1 VRVLHVSTHARQ
13 GGAAIAAFRQHA
25 ALREIGVDST
35 MLVRFK
41 ESNDPSIKLI
51 SPSTSPIA
59 RLSRGIRRH
68 KIAKSKQRTLTNSHQ
83 AFIEFSSCAGDILGN
98 EIKSQLLNFDVV
110 NIHHVTPS
118 IDLTSLLLNVPKN
131 VPIVLTMHD
140 MNPFTG
146 GCHYSNG
153 CVRFQQQCGECPLL
167 ASGEK
172 TTQVEHARKRSVYAT
187 IGESRLHFVAIS
199 NWQYDAAN
207 TASLTQYGKTSL
219 IHHGIDSSVFNATGR
234 ESAKSALGW
243 DERPIIMFGA
253 AQSTSARKGL
263 TILSDALKRMKGS
276 AYRIVTFG
284 DREPEMIAG
293 FEHEHFRSIG
303 NESLL
308 AVLYRAADVFVAPSR
323 EEAFGLTALE
333 ATACGALIVVSQ
345 GTGLEDIVEHGANG
359 FAASVDDPDSFAK
372 AIDACIS
379 NQEMKESWAKSCE
392 QFIESKF
399 ASRLN
404 ADKYLELYKQAVAE
418 ID

>member
-1 VRVLHVSTHARQ
+1 MRVLHLSTHARQ
-13 GGAAIAAFRQHA
+13 GGAAIAAFRQHK
-25 ALREIGVDST
+25 ALTAIGVDST
-35 MLVRFK
+35 MLVRFR
-41 ESNDPSIKLI
+41 ESSDPSIKLI
-51 SPSTSPIA
+51 SPSTRPIA

-68 KIAKSKQRTLTNSHQ
+68 KIAKAKQLALTNSRQ
-83 AFIEFSSCAGDILGN
+83 NFIEFSSCTGDILGN
-98 EIKSQLLNFDVV
+98 EIKSQLSNSDLI
-110 NIHHVTPS
+110 NIHHITPS
-118 IDLTSLLLNVPKN
+118 IDLTSLLLNIPQA
-131 VPIVLTMHD
+131 VPIVITMHD

-153 CVRFQQQCGECPLL
+153 CVRFQQQCGSCHLL
-167 ASGEK
+167 VSGEK
-172 TTQVEHARKRSVYAT
+172 TTQAEHARKRSAYAS

-199 NWQYDAAN
+199 NWHYDAAN

-219 IHHGIDSSVFNATGR
+219 IHHGIDSSVFNPTGR
-234 ESAKSALGW
+234 ENAKSALGW

-253 AQSTSARKGL
+253 AQSTSARKGA
-263 TILSDALKRMKGS
+263 TILSNALKRMDGS
-276 AYRIVTFG
+276 ACRIVTFG
-284 DREPEMIAG
+284 DKAPEMIAG
-293 FEHEHFRSIG
+293 FEHAHFRSIE

-345 GTGLEDIVEHGANG
+345 GTGLEDIVENGANG
-359 FAASVDDPDSFAK
+359 FAASVEEPNSFAT

-379 NQEMKESWAKSCE
+379 NKEMKDSWAKNCE

-399 ASRLN
+399 SSRSN
-404 ADKYLELYKQAVAE
+404 AEKYLELYEHAVAE